1 MLLIVVVVAVNNRL
15 LRVELTDKRW
25 GFREIERP
33 WGKTYIHAFN
43 QYNMQINNK
52 DIRNHNKDKLIE
64 HLVRIKNKEVKRLYP
79 DIFILIL
86 FLWFLI

>member
-1 MLLIVVVVAVNNRL
+1 
-15 LRVELTDKRW
+15 
-25 GFREIERP
+25 
-33 WGKTYIHAFN
+33 
-43 QYNMQINNK
+43 MQINNK

-86 FLWFLI
+86 FL